1 MYKDQYAVT
10 VLELKDIESLNIKNT
25 SINSNMLI
33 GAVEF
38 NSGEII
44 NVRGNPEIHVCIK
57 RKIKL

>member
-25 SINSNMLI
+25 SINSSMLI

-44 NVRGNPEIHVCIK
+44 NVREIHVCIK

>member
-44 NVRGNPEIHVCIK
+44 NVLGNPEIRVCIK
-57 RKIKL
+57 GEIKL